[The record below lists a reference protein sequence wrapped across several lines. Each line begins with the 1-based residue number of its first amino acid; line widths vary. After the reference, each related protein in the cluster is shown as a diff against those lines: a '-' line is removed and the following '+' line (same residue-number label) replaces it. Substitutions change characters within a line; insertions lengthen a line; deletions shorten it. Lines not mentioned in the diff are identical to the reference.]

1 MDAISG
7 KVHTVK
13 NMPFTRIVATVGP
26 SSSTPEVICGM
37 VDAGVD
43 VFRVNCSHVST
54 AELAATIGALRTAAP
69 DAGILVDI
77 QGPKLRTGPREL
89 ALIPGETLRL
99 TKDDLS
105 FDPVTIGIRPGEAVL
120 LGDGTFHLEVAGI
133 DRHGVLV
140 RAITGGTCAPRRG
153 VNLPDTELRLDGGLL
168 SRKDRADI
176 AAAREAGA
184 EWLALSFVGTADD
197 VRDARNLAGDMK
209 IIAKIERQQ
218 GLENLEEIGY
228 TADGLMAARGDLG
241 VELPFQNV
249 PLAQQ
254 RIAEWGLRTGKVT
267 ICATEMLESMRTA
280 SRPTRAEVS
289 DVAGAVTQG
298 YGAVMLS
305 AETATGN
312 DPVNVVATMRSICEA
327 NEKFTGHKTYADAH
341 PSESAVAAA
350 AAALAKRT
358 DARHIL
364 ALTYTGFSAEIISAC
379 RPPALIVAATPDPA
393 TARRLRLHWGV
404 EPVVVARDTDMS
416 VAVDDAARAAVQAG
430 LIAEGERVVVA
441 ASRRH
446 PRTPS
451 DTVWTYTVGEHTDAH
466 SGSCS

>member
-1 MDAISG
+1 
-7 KVHTVK
+7 
-13 NMPFTRIVATVGP
+13 MPFTRIVATVGP
-26 SSSTPEVICGM
+26 SSSTPEVLCRM
-37 VDAGVD
+37 VDAGAD
-43 VFRVNCSHVST
+43 VFRVNCSHIST
-54 AELAATIGALRTAAP
+54 EELTATIAALRTAVP
-69 DAGILVDI
+69 DAGILIDI
-77 QGPKLRTGPREL
+77 QGPKLRTGMRDLEL
-89 ALIPGETLRL
+89 VPGETLRL

-105 FDPVTIGIRPGEAVL
+105 FDPAAIGIRPGEAVL
-120 LGDGTFHLEVAGI
+120 LGDGTFRLEVAGI

-140 RAITGGTCAPRRG
+140 RVITGGTCAPRRG

-168 SRKDRADI
+168 GEKDRADI
-176 AAAREAGA
+176 IAAREAGA
-184 EWLALSFVGTADD
+184 DWLALSFVGTADD
-197 VRDARNLAGDMK
+197 IRGARTIAGDMK
-209 IIAKIERQQ
+209 LIAKIERQQ
-218 GLENLEEIGY
+218 ALENLEEIGEA
-228 TADGLMAARGDLG
+228 ADGLMAARGDLG

-254 RIAEWGLRTGKVT
+254 RIADWGLRSGKVT

-312 DPVNVVATMRSICEA
+312 DPVNVVTTMRSICAA
-327 NEKFTGHKTYADAH
+327 NETFTGHKMYADAH
-341 PSESAVAAA
+341 PAESAVAAA

-358 DARHIL
+358 DAKHIL

-379 RPPALIVAATPDPA
+379 RPPALIIAATPHPA

-404 EPVVVARDTDMS
+404 EPIVVPRDPDMS
-416 VAVDDAARAAVQAG
+416 IAVEHAVRAGVDAELLAHGQT
-430 LIAEGERVVVA
+430 IVVA

-451 DTVWTYTVGEHTDAH
+451 DTVWTYTVSEHTAATPE
-466 SGSCS
+466 SRN